1 MKISNIKYSYVDL
14 RFPLG
19 SYLGTCEELEI
30 KSDEYDEIVEALKN
44 SNPDYDEIKLMS
56 YERQK

>member
-1 MKISNIKYSYVDL
+1 MDS

-19 SYLGTCEELEI
+19 SYLGSCEELEI

>member
-1 MKISNIKYSYVDL
+1 MKILNIKFSYVDS

-19 SYLGTCEELEI
+19 SYLGSCEELEI